1 MDINRDDEIL
11 IKGFPEEVTNI
22 YYRFPKG
29 SLEDDWK
36 KEALEHRKT
45 LEKIQKIVDNEKIT
59 GIEARLMIK
68 DILEGK

>member
-1 MDINRDDEIL
+1 MEIKKSDEIL
-11 IKGFPEEVTNI
+11 IKGFPEEVTSI
-22 YYRFPKG
+22 YYSFPPG

-59 GIEARLMIK
+59 GIEAKLMIK
-68 DILEGK
+68 DMLEGK